1 MAGRTNGFSHGERP
15 HRTLSQG
22 RGGLALDPPAD
33 GPYDGDDPDLDTG
46 EDGDRVDFGAVRV
59 PVPDRGTVTVEPTA
73 NGRMQAVHIALPEGR
88 LSVSA
93 LAAPKS
99 SVLWP
104 ELAKEIATS
113 LRDGGARVRS
123 FTGAWGRELHATTG
137 SATSVFIGVDGPRW
151 MLYGVAAG
159 PTADAVALDAE
170 LRRML
175 CRTVVV
181 RGRSPYPVRT
191 VLPLVAPDDLVPE
204 QLTDPSADS
213 APTEVRLV
221 GRAAA
226 PAVTPE
232 PAGSSAPTD
241 PWRRDGAPTRGAP
254 GRAAPARPAEPGPAV
269 SRPAAPR
276 PAGSRPAASRPAES
290 RPGGS
295 RPAASQPAAP
305 RPATSRPAAAAP
317 DPLADPL
324 PDPLSDGT
332 PTERWHLIPAR
343 PVAPRAPGHLPPA
356 GAGPAE
362 LSSPAAGRTRPTPAS
377 GTGLAGTPLA
387 GARPATEP
395 RTGRRRAAEPVEDL
409 PVQPRT
415 GRRRAPEPVGS
426 EPVPVSQILA
436 RAAAEAASRPA
447 RRRRAAGPA
456 ATGPAAS
463 SGFPVAALPV
473 TSGPGGTAEPVATS
487 GVATPG
493 VAAAGPAIPR
503 TGRRRAP
510 ERGVP
515 ELGIPELEIPQPE
528 IPARAV
534 PAWGPPEPEPP
545 TAPLEVPGRDA
556 GPSRRSRH
564 AAGSDLPAVEPSPP
578 PRGRHHRPG

>member
-15 HRTLSQG
+15 HRALNQA

-46 EDGDRVDFGAVRV
+46 EDGDRLDFGAVRV

-151 MLYGVAAG
+151 MLYGVATG
-159 PTADAVALDAE
+159 PTSDAVALDAE

-191 VLPLVAPDDLVPE
+191 VLPLVAPEDLAPE
-204 QLTDPSADS
+204 QVRDPSADS

-221 GRAAA
+221 GRAVPPAAA
-226 PAVTPE
+226 PEVP
-232 PAGSSAPTD
+232 GSSAPTD
-241 PWRRDGAPTRGAP
+241 PWRRDGAPARRAP
-254 GRAAPARPAEPGPAV
+254 GRDAPARPAEPGPA
-269 SRPAAPR
+269 
-276 PAGSRPAASRPAES
+276 GSRPADLRPADPRPAE
-290 RPGGS
+290 
-295 RPAASQPAAP
+295 
-305 RPATSRPAAAAP
+305 SRPAAAAP
-317 DPLADPL
+317 DPLSDPL

-332 PTERWHLIPAR
+332 PTERWHLMPAR
-343 PVAPRAPGHLPPA
+343 PLAPRAPGRLPPA
-356 GAGPAE
+356 GAGPAG

-377 GTGLAGTPLA
+377 GTRLPGTRHA

-426 EPVPVSQILA
+426 EPVPVSEILA
-436 RAAAEAASRPA
+436 RAAAEAATRPA
-447 RRRRAAGPA
+447 RRRRATGPA
-456 ATGPAAS
+456 ATGPA
-463 SGFPVAALPV
+463 VA
-473 TSGPGGTAEPVATS
+473 TAPVATA
-487 GVATPG
+487 GVPAG
-493 VAAAGPAIPR
+493 GPAVPR

-510 ERGVP
+510 EL
-515 ELGIPELEIPQPE
+515 ENPELENPGPENPGPVIPQPE
-528 IPARAV
+528 IPALQIPARAV
-534 PAWGPPEPEPP
+534 PASGPAGPRPGTEPP
-545 TAPLEVPGRDA
+545 TAPFEVPGRDA
-556 GPSRRSRH
+556 APPRRSRH
-564 AAGSDLPAVEPSPP
+564 SAGSDLPAVEPSPP